1 MGHKLAQIG
10 TPTRH
15 HPVRKSVAFIG
26 AGRIGSSAGTNE
38 SASPFKAR
46 IQLRTQRLP
55 WQGAWLPVVA
65 GMQVQAEI
73 RQGERTVMEYLLSP
87 VRRVVSEAGG
97 ER

>member
-1 MGHKLAQIG
+1 MSGYPFTKYGLPEGRVVTLSADSARLSAASG
-10 TPTRH
+10 
-15 HPVRKSVAFIG
+15 SG
-26 AGRIGSSAGTNE
+26 AALIGSSAG
-38 SASPFKAR
+38 
-46 IQLRTQRLP
+46 
-55 WQGAWLPVVA
+55 VA